1 MEHTCTPL
9 FDEVIQMATPQCIN
23 GRDMTLV
30 RKLKTLQEYTEKLE
44 QLIDQS
50 HEDVKSFLNAV
61 KS

>member
-1 MEHTCTPL
+1 
-9 FDEVIQMATPQCIN
+9 
-23 GRDMTLV
+23 MTLV
-30 RKLKTLQEYTEKLE
+30 RKLKTLQQYTEKLE